1 MGAGALLSSGDVS
14 MEALLIGIDPRARA
28 AVSPALGLREGRFFE
43 PGEKGVLLN
52 RSVAGKLGVGVGGT
66 VVAPCSVLDS
76 LRLHDHYGHM
86 KAGVAEL
93 KAGLSRYLERVKA
106 GQEVLVTD
114 RGQPVAKIV
123 PIGTAGRRGSRRARL
138 VREGML
144 LPGRGR
150 VRSSLLRPPAGSAAK
165 GRAVLDALVEERREG
180 R

>member
-1 MGAGALLSSGDVS
+1 M
-14 MEALLIGIDPRARA
+14 R
-28 AVSPALGLREGRFFE
+28 
-43 PGEKGVLLN
+43 
-52 RSVAGKLGVGVGGT
+52 
-66 VVAPCSVLDS
+66 
-76 LRLHDHYGHM
+76 
-86 KAGVAEL
+86 AGVAEL

-150 VRSSLLRPPAGSAAK
+150 VRASLLRLPAGSAAK
-165 GRAVLDALVEERREG
+165 GRAVLDALLEERREG